1 MQNDNNV
8 NQTIR
13 ITWDKTENPYK
24 NNLFHKFLHNIFFFL
39 DNTIS
44 FDSGTCTVISTLGAH
59 FKKIMHVT
67 KYVFY
72 TLSAVIY
79 VTKQVFYTLPAFKGG
94 HIEVYVIRLSKSI
107 LTFEC
112 SY

>member
-1 MQNDNNV
+1 MFKQKILGKTTCFINFF
-8 NQTIR
+8 TIY
-13 ITWDKTENPYK
+13 I
-24 NNLFHKFLHNIFFFL
+24 FFL

-44 FDSGTCTVISTLGAH
+44 FDSGTCTVISTLGAQ
-59 FKKIMHVT
+59 FNKIMHVT

-72 TLSAVIY
+72 TLSAIIH

-112 SY
+112 PQLTFNLDL

>member
-1 MQNDNNV
+1 MFKQK
-8 NQTIR
+8 ILG
-13 ITWDKTENPYK
+13 KTTCFINFFIIY
-24 NNLFHKFLHNIFFFL
+24 FFFL

-59 FKKIMHVT
+59 FNKIMHVT

-79 VTKQVFYTLPAFKGG
+79 VTKQVFYTLSAFKGG

>member
-1 MQNDNNV
+1 MFKQK
-8 NQTIR
+8 ILG
-13 ITWDKTENPYK
+13 KTTCFINFFIIY
-24 NNLFHKFLHNIFFFL
+24 FFFL

-44 FDSGTCTVISTLGAH
+44 FDSGTCTDISTLGAH
-59 FKKIMHVT
+59 FNKIMHVT

-72 TLSAVIY
+72 TLSAIIY